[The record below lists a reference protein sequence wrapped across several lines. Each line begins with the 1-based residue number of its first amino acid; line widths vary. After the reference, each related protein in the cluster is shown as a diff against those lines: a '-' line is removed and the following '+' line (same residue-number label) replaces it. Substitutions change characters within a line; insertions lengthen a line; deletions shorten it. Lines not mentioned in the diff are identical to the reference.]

1 MIRLACR
8 PSTHLLT
15 SDSLQIEPI
24 VEHPLIDGSW
34 PHSSTLPLEKYGYLV
49 CIEHCSMFFV
59 SPISVLWGAEQI
71 CGMVSKV
78 QCKDEPIWLFLRS
91 ARTGASEHEYF
102 KTKTEH
108 DASGHE
114 LPNTCFLIPCII
126 VIDIIICWS
135 SSWTI
140 WLDVKL
146 LKEVVKHMVPW
157 ISENCQNVGKRWKSG
172 PADIFLS
179 SFYTKF
185 YLFQLI

>member
-1 MIRLACR
+1 MIRLAR
-8 PSTHLLT
+8 RRSTHQLS
-15 SDSLQIEPI
+15 SDSLQINSI

-49 CIEHCSMFFV
+49 CIEHYIMFFV

-71 CGMVSKV
+71 CGTVSKV

-91 ARTGASEHEYF
+91 ARAGASEHEYF
-102 KTKTEH
+102 KRQTEH

-114 LPNTCFLIPCII
+114 LPNTCFLITCII

-146 LKEVVKHMVPW
+146 LKEIVKHMVPW
-157 ISENCQNVGKRWKSG
+157 ISENCQHVGKRWKSG
-172 PADIFLS
+172 LISFPFFLH
-179 SFYTKF
+179 KI
-185 YLFQLI
+185 LPFQLI